1 MTKKKGSPGGL
12 KIFRV
17 VVALPFLGLLLLLFL
32 DFTHSFPT
40 AMYRGGEF
48 LQFLP
53 SLIKFINTFSV
64 AALGWLV
71 VLALTVFFGRVYCS
85 FLCPLGI
92 SFDAMRRLAPKRLK
106 KLPPF
111 RSGGFLR
118 YGVLFV
124 FLASLAGGYM
134 ISINLLDPFSNFGR
148 LVTDLARPLVI
159 GANNGTVHLL
169 EAAEVYKL
177 PPHDLRGYSLPLIG
191 YGIIYLAGIVF
202 LALRRGRL
210 YCNTLCPVGTVLG
223 LVSKFSFFKVH
234 IDEKTCTACGACARV
249 CKASCIE
256 HKTKLVDPARCVAC
270 MNCLDVCPEDA
281 IAYKFRLTS
290 HGAGSREG
298 NSEK

>member
-1 MTKKKGSPGGL
+1 MLEKKGSRGGL

-17 VVALPFLGLLLLLFL
+17 LVAVPVLGLLLLLFL

-40 AMYRGGEF
+40 VMYRGGEF
-48 LQFLP
+48 FQFLP
-53 SLIKFINTFSV
+53 SLLKFINTFSV

-85 FLCPLGI
+85 LLCPLGI
-92 SFDAMRRLAPKRLK
+92 SFDAMRRLAPKK
-106 KLPPF
+106 IQSLPSF
-111 RSGGFLR
+111 RQGGFLR
-118 YGVLFV
+118 YGILVV
-124 FLASLAGGYM
+124 FLASIAGGYM

-148 LVTDLARPLVI
+148 LVTDLVRPLVI

-169 EAAEVYKL
+169 EAADVYTL
-177 PPHDLRGYSLPLIG
+177 PPHDLRGYSLPAIG
-191 YGIIYLAGIVF
+191 YGIIYLGGIVF
-202 LALRRGRL
+202 LSLRRGRL

-223 LVSKFSFFKVH
+223 FFSYFSFFKVR

-281 IAYKFRLTS
+281 IAYRSCLTS
-290 HGAGSREG
+290 QGAGSREE
-298 NSEK
+298 NSEE